1 MNRPIFLIGRIE
13 RIMMSFINF
22 NLKNACISVA
32 LTSTALVATNAV
44 AAPTASE
51 LKQVLECQSDY
62 DHYHQA
68 LSHYEEDLPK
78 LGWERHDDPHQPFIY
93 IYKNKQAVDFFGM
106 PTHEIGLSSNAVFA
120 IYRQADVK
128 KLAQKYDI
136 EQHPMFADLPFFRG
150 EKILR
155 TEAET
160 DELHAVNHK
169 LSLSEMTGKSP
180 MILLG
185 CNYEFDQGSL
195 EEALASLD
203 D

>member
-1 MNRPIFLIGRIE
+1 
-13 RIMMSFINF
+13 MMSFLNF
-22 NLKNACISVA
+22 NFKNACIYVA
-32 LTSTALVATNAV
+32 LSSTAFVVTNAV
-44 AAPTASE
+44 AAPIANE

-62 DHYHQA
+62 DHYHQV
-68 LSHYEEDLPK
+68 LSNYEEDLPK
-78 LGWERHDDPHQPFIY
+78 LGWKRHDDPHQPFIY
-93 IYKNKQAVDFFGM
+93 IYKNTQAVEFFGM
-106 PTHEIGLSSNAVFA
+106 PTQEIGLSSNAVFA

-128 KLAQKYDI
+128 KLAQKYGI
-136 EQHPMFADLPFFRG
+136 EQHSMFAGLPFFRG

-185 CNYEFDQGSL
+185 CNYEFDQGSVD
-195 EEALASLD
+195 EALASLD
-203 D
+203 H

>member
-1 MNRPIFLIGRIE
+1 
-13 RIMMSFINF
+13 MMSFLNF
-22 NLKNACISVA
+22 NFKNACISVA
-32 LTSTALVATNAV
+32 LASTAFVVINAV
-44 AAPTASE
+44 AAPTSSE

-68 LSHYEEDLPK
+68 LSNYEEDLPK
-78 LGWERHDDPHQPFIY
+78 LGWKRLDDPHQPFIY
-93 IYKNKQAVDFFGM
+93 IYKNIQAVEFFGM
-106 PTHEIGLSSNAVFA
+106 PTHEIGLSSNAIFA

-128 KLAQKYDI
+128 KLAKKYGI
-136 EQHPMFADLPFFRG
+136 EQHPMFANMPFFRG

-160 DELHAVNHK
+160 DDLHAINHK

-185 CNYEFDQGSL
+185 CNYEFDQGSI
-195 EEALASLD
+195 EEALADLED
-203 D
+203 